1 MITLE
6 RMEELRKRRELL
18 VHQGSASQMKYN
30 GLLTMFNAVCMTGK
44 PVDVESHRE
53 MVLSAA
59 GEILDNM
66 YAQHL
71 ISRELCGF
79 DKT

>member
-1 MITLE
+1 MITVE
-6 RMEELRKRRELL
+6 RIEELRKRREVLI
-18 VHQGSASQMKYN
+18 HQGSANQQKYQ
-30 GLLTMFNAVCMTGK
+30 GLLSMFNAVCMTGK

-79 DKT
+79 DIT